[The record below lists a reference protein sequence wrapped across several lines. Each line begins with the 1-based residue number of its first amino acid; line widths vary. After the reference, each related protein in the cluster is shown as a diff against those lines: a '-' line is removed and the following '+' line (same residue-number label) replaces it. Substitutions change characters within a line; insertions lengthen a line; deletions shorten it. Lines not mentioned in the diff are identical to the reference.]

1 MIDMKKTGKQIHNLI
16 ILNGFT
22 IGAISD
28 YMGFSSNRSVYKWLS
43 GQTLPS
49 LDSLVLLSDLMK
61 VPVDELIIRQ

>member
-1 MIDMKKTGKQIHNLI
+1 
-16 ILNGFT
+16 
-22 IGAISD
+22 
-28 YMGFSSNRSVYKWLS
+28 MGFSSNRSVYKWLS